1 MLRQRPVVLVVED
14 EALIRF
20 GTVLIVKEAGFDVI
34 EAANADQ
41 AIGILE
47 TRDDIRIVFTD
58 INMPGSM
65 DGLKLAAAVRDR
77 WPPIEIIVTTG
88 RGIPDLT
95 VLPERAR
102 FLMKPYL
109 PIELEQ
115 TLKALTAA

>member
-14 EALIRF
+14 EVLIRF
-20 GTVLIVKEAGFDVI
+20 STVLIVKEAGFDVI

-41 AIGILE
+41 AMGILE

-65 DGLKLAAAVRDR
+65 DGLKFAAAVRDR

-88 RGIPDLT
+88 RAIPDLT

-109 PIELEQ
+109 SIELQQ
-115 TLKALTAA
+115 TLKALTAP